1 MVLCL
6 ILLCFYDAH
15 KNLHTHS
22 LLFIAEWQGM
32 GMIEWAMNENL
43 DENFIGERAVCL
55 FVWYE
60 YLLCIIIISY
70 FDSVTYMH
78 NFYCLQLRK

>member
-1 MVLCL
+1 MM
-6 ILLCFYDAH
+6 
-15 KNLHTHS
+15 HTRIYTRS

-60 YLLCIIIISY
+60 YL
-70 FDSVTYMH
+70 
-78 NFYCLQLRK
+78 